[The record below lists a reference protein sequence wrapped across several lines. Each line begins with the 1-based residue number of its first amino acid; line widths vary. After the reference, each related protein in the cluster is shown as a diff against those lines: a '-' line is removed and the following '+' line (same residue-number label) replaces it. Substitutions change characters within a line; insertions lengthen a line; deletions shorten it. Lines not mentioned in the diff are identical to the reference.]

1 MHRETWENL
10 IYMQGIS
17 QLLPVELKEEH
28 SHEMFRVAKSVKSN
42 RVVFQK
48 HFYVTDTCRA
58 SVTKLHW
65 FLLKLYTHSCMTMKI
80 ILWFSAVADNVF
92 CQTNHLPFHPSHF
105 HLKQLRPK
113 HVFLVSDPF
122 EWALTKVHR
131 ISWIPSRLPLN
142 LASKYCLSGG
152 TGHCQ
157 SPLASTWTQRGNG
170 SSPV

>member
-1 MHRETWENL
+1 MLSVNQQSPNLPEHLSHLQTLLKYHFFFQFLERRRIGGGVFDTRVSKPISTELVSLMRRETWENL

-65 FLLKLYTHSCMTMKI
+65 CLLKLYTHSC
-80 ILWFSAVADNVF
+80 N
-92 CQTNHLPFHPSHF
+92 
-105 HLKQLRPK
+105 LKES
-113 HVFLVSDPF
+113 V
-122 EWALTKVHR
+122 
-131 ISWIPSRLPLN
+131 
-142 LASKYCLSGG
+142 
-152 TGHCQ
+152 
-157 SPLASTWTQRGNG
+157 
-170 SSPV
+170 